1 MKKML
6 VIGGRAASLAG
17 GNAIIV
23 EDGTL
28 PPAYRKLAGI
38 HFDGNT
44 FYDTGMPL
52 EGSDTVKIAFNVS
65 KACNIFGCYT
75 TSSADDNYSLYLSTS
90 GTAKYM
96 RYGSGTYN
104 SVFFANAR
112 YDVTITPKGTRGF
125 QTDSTWTPGD
135 FTTSV
140 DMLIGSTS
148 YGASS
153 AKLTGDVYGAIE
165 VVNKRRYIPVERVAD
180 GEIGYYDIFTETFLE
195 NQGTGTPTAIEL
207 D

>member
-6 VIGGRAASLAG
+6 AIGGRAASFG
-17 GNAIIV
+17 GNVMVV

-28 PPAYRKLAGI
+28 PSAYRKLAGI
-38 HFDGNT
+38 TFDGNI
-44 FYDTGMPL
+44 FYDTGMRL
-52 EGSDTVKIAFNVS
+52 EGGDTVKISFKVT

-75 TSSADDNYSLYLSTS
+75 TATADDNYSLYLSTS

-104 SVFFANAR
+104 SVFSSNTR
-112 YDVTITPKGTRGF
+112 YDVTITQKGTRGF
-125 QTDSTWTPGD
+125 PTNSTWSPGA

-148 YGASS
+148 YGATS

-165 VVNKRRYIPVERVAD
+165 IVNKRRYFPVERVLD
-180 GEIGYYDIFTETFLE
+180 GEIGYYDIYTDTFLE
-195 NQGTGTPTAIEL
+195 NQGTGTPLAIEL
-207 D
+207 DS

>member
-1 MKKML
+1 ML
-6 VIGGRAASLAG
+6 VIGGKAAVLA

-28 PPAYRKLAGI
+28 PPAYRRLAGI
-38 HFDGNT
+38 TFDGGV
-44 FYDTGMPL
+44 FFDTGMRL
-52 EGSDTVKIAFNVS
+52 QGSDTVKIAFNVS
-65 KACNIFGCYT
+65 KACNILGCYT
-75 TSSADDNYSLYLSTS
+75 TTTADDNYSLYLSTS

-104 SVFFANAR
+104 SVFSANAR

-125 QTDSTWTPGD
+125 QTDSTWTPRD

-165 VVNKRRYIPVERVAD
+165 VVNKRRYIPVERIAD

-195 NQGTGTPTAIEL
+195 NQGTGTPIGIEL
-207 D
+207 ND